1 MDVLSGPRRKLLM
14 PKKKQ
19 LPVCAGCGS
28 NEKLY
33 VYLRNGERLPSYVMK
48 IGEGIFCNECAKET
62 ANA

>member
-1 MDVLSGPRRKLLM
+1 M

-19 LPVCAGCGS
+19 LPVCAGCNS

-33 VYLRNGERLPSYVMK
+33 VYLPNGERLPSYVMK

-62 ANA
+62 ANV